1 MEVLTRLENGKLVIY
16 RRDGVFYARLAV
28 GTNKYQHRS
37 LKTGNAEQATLTA
50 QKLWAEFTVRQQL
63 GLPISLRTMNS
74 VIDEYVALRE
84 KQHKQGRTSAHMLRQ
99 IHRVVQFWR
108 QYAGKRQITQ
118 IGDSEL
124 SGYVD
129 WRRDYY
135 ADMTDEELPQNAKLN
150 PTDKTLQ
157 WEITL
162 AKSII
167 KYAQQQGYRGH
178 VPFPTFSFTPKTKRV
193 RPAFSLV
200 DYRKL
205 WRALIR
211 WERDCDDERYLH
223 TRQLLAALYEE
234 MGDVRNDI
242 FKKWWT
248 EKQRGARLF
257 GEKQLALTLR
267 ELSSPAEWDATWDEA
282 NVLVVALS
290 LSLGKRHL
298 QGAFARLLKK
308 RHKSKRGRK
317 SHAVLS
323 VASTANF
330 KLCRQADTH
339 ALGIQLAVYDACTA
353 NIRYGKKKT
362 LADIGVELKLVPTA
376 QPKRDDDKRTVAH
389 KRIVMAAAVSRY
401 YRQAQHIV
409 ANTALGVFPK
419 SD

>member
-1 MEVLTRLENGKLVIY
+1 MAVHFTALHPLFGRSNKPLPESYQRRSPYYWWWAFLRRNADYLACCDAGGRGK
-16 RRDGVFYARLAV
+16 
-28 GTNKYQHRS
+28 
-37 LKTGNAEQATLTA
+37 
-50 QKLWAEFTVRQQL
+50 
-63 GLPISLRTMNS
+63 
-74 VIDEYVALRE
+74 
-84 KQHKQGRTSAHMLRQ
+84 
-99 IHRVVQFWR
+99 
-108 QYAGKRQITQ
+108 
-118 IGDSEL
+118 
-124 SGYVD
+124 
-129 WRRDYY
+129 
-135 ADMTDEELPQNAKLN
+135 
-150 PTDKTLQ
+150 
-157 WEITL
+157 
-162 AKSII
+162 
-167 KYAQQQGYRGH
+167 
-178 VPFPTFSFTPKTKRV
+178 
-193 RPAFSLV
+193 
-200 DYRKL
+200 
-205 WRALIR
+205 
-211 WERDCDDERYLH
+211 
-223 TRQLLAALYEE
+223 LAALYEE

-267 ELSSPAEWDATWDEA
+267 ELSSPAEWDATWDET